1 MVPVEAHLALNH
13 VPLVGLIF
21 GVVFFVAG
29 LTRSSPASLRAG
41 LRIFVA
47 MGIAVLPVV
56 ASGLLSANVLR
67 DSQWLNATAV
77 STHQTAG
84 ILTLVALAILGVLSG
99 AALIASRR
107 MPAFPRWVKA
117 TVLMLAVA
125 SVGLNAW
132 TAYLG
137 GALRHSELG
146 R

>member
-13 VPLVGLIF
+13 IPLVGLIF
-21 GVVFFVAG
+21 GIVFFVAG
-29 LTRSSPASLRAG
+29 LTRSSPAPLRAG

-56 ASGLLSANVLR
+56 ASGLVSADVLR

-84 ILTLVALAILGVLSG
+84 ILTLVAMAILGVLSG
-99 AALIASRR
+99 AALFASRG
-107 MPAFPRWVKA
+107 MPVFPRWVKT
-117 TVLMLAVA
+117 TVLVLAIA
-125 SVGLNAW
+125 SAGSNAW